1 MEESRQTNTV
11 WFAFTAG
18 RGGKM
23 DGLDLWSPNVNI
35 FRAPRWRQCQ
45 ETKVEASPHYW
56 THGNG
61 VRHQAIPT
69 VGVERSRCRRRTG
82 RFGLAAERSFARSHD
97 VRRLC
102 RVGLRYDLGEDEKLP
117 DRLRNSSL
125 IA

>member
-56 THGNG
+56 THEDC
-61 VRHQAIPT
+61 VRHQAVPAAGLCGHAV
-69 VGVERSRCRRRTG
+69 VGAKDGSALPPKDHLRGAMT
-82 RFGLAAERSFARSHD
+82 FGGYVA
-97 VRRLC
+97 
-102 RVGLRYDLGEDEKLP
+102 
-117 DRLRNSSL
+117 
-125 IA
+125 